1 LPNNHEST
9 HRLLNGARVEHSDLD
24 KVITQLGQD
33 GYTDQLLLNRLKKR
47 KLLIKDRIAK
57 LESKLIPD
65 LNA

>member
-1 LPNNHEST
+1 
-9 HRLLNGARVEHSDLD
+9 
-24 KVITQLGQD
+24 GQD